1 MRKLIFWMCFAIIP
15 FSVFAQDKAKYHVED
30 KDLEEGIRQGVAAYN
45 AYIAFTM
52 STNKAQIINGVRLA
66 TLSNKY
72 LTDYYKKADIPDKE
86 EKRDFLLIQ
95 TAMEDLSGKHPR
107 DLVSLDLT
115 KVEQAKLPLI
125 TYLKIVKA
133 HLDMFEIP
141 LFPNR

>member
-1 MRKLIFWMCFAIIP
+1 MRNTVFWICFAVAP
-15 FSVFAQDKAKYHVED
+15 FSSFAQDKVKYHVED

-52 STNKAQIINGVRLA
+52 SANKAQIINGVRLA

-72 LTDYYKKADIPDKE
+72 LTDYYRKADISDKE
-86 EKRDFLLIQ
+86 EKKDFLLIQ

-107 DLVSLDLT
+107 DLISLDLG
-115 KVEQAKLPLI
+115 KIEQAKLPLI

-141 LFPNR
+141 LFRN